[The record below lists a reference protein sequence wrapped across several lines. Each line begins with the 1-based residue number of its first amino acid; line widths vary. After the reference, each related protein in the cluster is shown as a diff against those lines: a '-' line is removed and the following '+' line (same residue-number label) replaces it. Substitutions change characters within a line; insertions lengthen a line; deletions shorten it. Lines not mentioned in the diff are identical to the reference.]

1 MFLDSSFQQEKGEAA
16 MNTPTSAMRRV
27 GLLPPSPWPALV
39 FLFLIVPIGCTG
51 GTNMSETESTGMGA
65 SDMGASDMGTSEMQS
80 PRMEAWSDDDDFMAQ
95 VAATEGSEV
104 AEAVREIRAA
114 TVSFHDLNEAVA
126 AGYSRDGGSCMA
138 NPPAGG
144 MGFHHANRSLMDGTI
159 EVRKPQILTYRRTAD
174 GEYELTG
181 VEYVIPKDQWS
192 DSEPPRIMGQD
203 LRSSSSLGLWYLHV
217 WVWTPNPN
225 GLFADWNP
233 NVECL
238 P

>member
-1 MFLDSSFQQEKGEAA
+1 MFLDSSVQKEEGEAT
-16 MNTPTSAMRRV
+16 MRTPTSTMRRA
-27 GLLPPSPWPALV
+27 GLLPPSPALV
-39 FLFLIVPIGCTG
+39 FMFLIVPAGCSG
-51 GTNMSETESTGMGA
+51 GTNMSETESAGMGA
-65 SDMGASDMGTSEMQS
+65 ADTSTFDMGQSGMQS
-80 PRMEAWSDDDDFMAQ
+80 SQMEAGSGEDDFIAQ

-104 AEAVREIRAA
+104 AEAVRAIRAA

-138 NPPAGG
+138 DPPAGG
-144 MGFHHANRSLMDGTI
+144 MGFHHANRDLMDGTL
-159 EVRKPQILTYRRTAD
+159 EVRKPQILTYQRTAD
-174 GEYELTG
+174 GDYELTG
-181 VEYVIPKDQWS
+181 VEYVIPRDQWS
-192 DSEPPRIMGQD
+192 DSKPPRIMGQD
-203 LRSSSSLGLWYLHV
+203 LRFSSSLALWYLHV